1 MINTEHETAQ
11 SSFATESLKKHRCVK
26 KRRISVMM
34 RELKPQ
40 MEGDRKK
47 EDKDM
52 VPLSYSGGFKPR
64 GTEKTYRQNR

>member
-1 MINTEHETAQ
+1 
-11 SSFATESLKKHRCVK
+11 
-26 KRRISVMM
+26 MM